1 MKTSIEKAET
11 LRRGIHSAEIKIHN
25 ARRVAMKRWNALSSE
40 LSSAEFYRIMG
51 ERPGDAGFEAYWS
64 RFIK

>member
-25 ARRVAMKRWNALSSE
+25 ARRVAMKRWNELSSE
-40 LSSAEFYRIMG
+40 LSSEQFYIVMG
-51 ERPGDAGFEAYWS
+51 EKPGDAGFESYWS